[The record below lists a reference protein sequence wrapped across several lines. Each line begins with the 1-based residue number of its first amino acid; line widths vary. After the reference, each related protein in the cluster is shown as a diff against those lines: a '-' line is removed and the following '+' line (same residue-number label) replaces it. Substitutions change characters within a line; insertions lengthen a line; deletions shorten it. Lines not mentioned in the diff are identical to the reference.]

1 MIAVPCVMLPEET
14 IIEQEPEKEGEEAQ
28 DPESITPK
36 EARLFFS
43 GKKINRNFS
52 RDMVP
57 NLSKACLL

>member
-36 EARLFFS
+36 EARLFFW
-43 GKKINRNFS
+43 KENK
-52 RDMVP
+52 
-57 NLSKACLL
+57 